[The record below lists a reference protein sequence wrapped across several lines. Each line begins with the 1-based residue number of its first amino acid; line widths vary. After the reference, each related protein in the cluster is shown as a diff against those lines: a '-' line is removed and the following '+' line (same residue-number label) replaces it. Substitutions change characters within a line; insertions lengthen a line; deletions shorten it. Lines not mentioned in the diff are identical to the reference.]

1 MSHQRVI
8 VSLALIFVLL
18 LAGEFGYRHFIG
30 RDQAGHPVAPLLP
43 VADPVAQGQSGQGG
57 PQEGAQPLFAGAASD
72 RQSPPPRTMSG
83 LPIGHRAWWDWL
95 GTGGPRRTPIRLSTG
110 MLGIPDPSG

>member
-8 VSLALIFVLL
+8 VSLALLFVLL

-57 PQEGAQPLFAGAASD
+57 QQEGTQPLFAGAASD
-72 RQSPPPRTMSG
+72 RQSPPP
-83 LPIGHRAWWDWL
+83 A
-95 GTGGPRRTPIRLSTG
+95 
-110 MLGIPDPSG
+110 